1 MGVMF
6 IDKDLVLLGDLRVLN
21 LYNDF
26 DWDRVNFPHN
36 GLCGAVFLMMKTV
49 LIAQRYSIAA
59 EQCLEYQVETLL
71 MLSCQ

>member
-1 MGVMF
+1 MFCFMGVMF

-49 LIAQRYSIAA
+49 LIAQ
-59 EQCLEYQVETLL
+59 
-71 MLSCQ
+71 

>member
-26 DWDRVNFPHN
+26 DWDNFPHN

-49 LIAQRYSIAA
+49 LIAQ
-59 EQCLEYQVETLL
+59 
-71 MLSCQ
+71 

>member
-1 MGVMF
+1 MHKQDKGIFYCFMSAMF

-36 GLCGAVFLMMKTV
+36 SLCGAVFLVMKTV
-49 LIAQRYSIAA
+49 LITQ
-59 EQCLEYQVETLL
+59 
-71 MLSCQ
+71 